1 MNIIGPFP
9 PGGRG
14 SLRKILEQMRA
25 SDEELK
31 SNPLY
36 KEGYD
41 DGYAAAEENY
51 KKLFSALS
59 SVYQIRG
66 EDYEK

>member
-9 PGGRG
+9 PGGKG
-14 SLRKILEQMRA
+14 GLRKMLEAMRE

-41 DGYAAAEENY
+41 DGYAAAEENCR
-51 KKLFSALS
+51 KLYTALS
-59 SVYQIRG
+59 AVYQINSGR
-66 EDYEK
+66 EPE